1 MPPTSIKGLCLLTG
15 GAGFIGSHLLE
26 ALLEE
31 GFAVRVLDDLSGG
44 SLSNLAPALERAGE
58 RLEFIEGSIRDDQTL
73 RAAMRGV
80 SAVFHLAAL
89 VAVPE
94 SIENPRKSIELN
106 DLGLFAVYEA
116 AASCGVKRVIFSSS
130 SAVYGDL
137 PVPHHEELLPR
148 PDTPYAIHK
157 LLGEHYGLFFSGYK
171 GLETVHLR
179 YFNVYG
185 PRQLPDSPYS
195 GVISIFME
203 KLYNKEAV
211 TIFDDGGQTRDFVY
225 VADVVRANLLALAA
239 PREKAAGRSFN
250 IGSGT
255 AVTVLKLYEHLAGLA
270 ECPLK
275 PRFAPP
281 RPGDIRH
288 SQGPVALAAENLA
301 YRPRTSLQEGLA
313 LTWDWFCRIQEKNKS

>member
-1 MPPTSIKGLCLLTG
+1 MPSARTQVLVTG
-15 GAGFIGSHLLE
+15 GAGFIGSHLVE
-26 ALLEE
+26 ALLAG
-31 GFAVRVLDDLSGG
+31 GFAVRALDDLSEG
-44 SLSNLAPALERAGE
+44 LLDNLAEARAAFGA
-58 RLEFIEGSIRDDQTL
+58 RLEFVEGSIRDAAVL
-73 RAAMRGV
+73 REAMRGA
-80 SAVFHLAAL
+80 SAVFHLAAM

-94 SIENPRKSIELN
+94 SIENPHRCIELN
-106 DLGLFAVYEA
+106 DLGVFAVYEA
-116 AASCGVKRVIFSSS
+116 AAEAGVRRVIFSSS

-137 PVPHHEELLPR
+137 PVPHHEELKPK

-157 LLGEHYGLFFSGYK
+157 LLGEHYGLFFNGYK
-171 GLETVHLR
+171 GLETVSLR

-203 KLYNKEAV
+203 KLYNGEAA

-239 PREKAAGRSFN
+239 PKEKALGRAFN

-255 AVTVLKLYEHLAGLA
+255 AVSIVKLYELLAQLAGRDSEA
-270 ECPLK
+270 

-288 SQGPVALAAENLA
+288 SQGPVLLAADMLGFQAE
-301 YRPRTSLQEGLA
+301 TSLSEGLRR
-313 LTWDWFCRIQEKNKS
+313 TWDWFCQHLPHR